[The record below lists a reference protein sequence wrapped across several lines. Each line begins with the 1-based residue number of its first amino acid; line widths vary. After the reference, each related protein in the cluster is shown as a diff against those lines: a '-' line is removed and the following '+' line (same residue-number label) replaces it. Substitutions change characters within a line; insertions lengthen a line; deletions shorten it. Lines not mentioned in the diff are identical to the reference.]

1 MQVALDENQIE
12 VVKLFIKKNGV
23 ANKVAE
29 KLLLDAAIAGNGQ
42 LVETL
47 IGEGIDVNCE
57 VCLVFMMNMAFVM
70 HLSKPSAPC
79 RAE

>member
-1 MQVALDENQIE
+1 MQVALDQNQME
-12 VVKLFIKKNGV
+12 VVKFFIKKNGV

-42 LVETL
+42 LVEAL

-57 VCLVFMMNMAFVM
+57 VCLLLMMNMAFVVY
-70 HLSKPSAPC
+70 LSKPSAPC